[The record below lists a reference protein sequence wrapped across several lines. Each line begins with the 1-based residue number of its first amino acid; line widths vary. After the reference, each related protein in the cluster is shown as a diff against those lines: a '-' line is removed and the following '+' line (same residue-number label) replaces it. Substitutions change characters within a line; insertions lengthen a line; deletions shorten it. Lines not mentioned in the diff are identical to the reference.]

1 MCPKDRIVFDD
12 MLILSNGLKV
22 IVGPKTLDIL
32 NLYYTDNLECP
43 SKPDCTVLR
52 VERPTYK
59 NIFNRDNIK

>member
-1 MCPKDRIVFDD
+1 MYPKDRIVFDD
-12 MLILSNGLKV
+12 MLILFNGLKV

-43 SKPDCTVLR
+43 SKPDYTVLR